1 MLKILDNK
9 VFNLLIKLK
18 LCMKALSIINPIM
31 LMPHILL
38 FKQIID
44 HCLLLPNLFYCQH
57 HILFLMHNSLGTHH
71 NILVITIVQEMFGI
85 QIMAIDT
92 MSLQIANLA
101 LQHEIRRSKKL
112 LVGVGKGFLISHT
125 SSNKFSSH
133 LNVDR

>member
-1 MLKILDNK
+1 
-9 VFNLLIKLK
+9 
-18 LCMKALSIINPIM
+18 
-31 LMPHILL
+31 
-38 FKQIID
+38 
-44 HCLLLPNLFYCQH
+44 
-57 HILFLMHNSLGTHH
+57 MHNSLGTHH